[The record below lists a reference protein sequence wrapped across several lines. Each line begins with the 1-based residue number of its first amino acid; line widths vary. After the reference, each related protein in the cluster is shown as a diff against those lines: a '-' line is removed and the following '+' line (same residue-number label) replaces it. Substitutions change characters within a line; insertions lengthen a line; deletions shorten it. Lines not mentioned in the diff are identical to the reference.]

1 MADFSHLQ
9 PGLNDLCQGKDITM
23 ETTAT
28 HYSVTCAERGEITS
42 CEVLVSFEE
51 SIIMIRHRDQAFNY
65 ACILQKLIT

>member
-28 HYSVTCAERGEITS
+28 HYSVACAERGEITN
-42 CEVLVSFEE
+42 CEVLVSFEG
-51 SIIMIRHRDQAFNY
+51 SITMIRVQAFNY